1 MNRNFSLNFKSIL
14 YLTIS
19 IIIFII
25 LTVVS
30 IYAIVELAKLD
41 KDWIDTS
48 IGAIGNVI
56 GGIIGGVVAYIV
68 ASFQVQKGKEQQ
80 YDIILTNTYSALR
93 LLKEEIYYNQEVL
106 NSLFPFTC
114 NEDTLDILKNELQYS
129 QWEKLSINLGH
140 EISDLLFD
148 NLCQF
153 YRQINFLKN
162 TSNIASL
169 DESLVTSARGGTQA
183 ILTDLERNLG
193 RISNHLQRMQ

>member
-169 DESLVTSARGGTQA
+169 DESLVTSARSGTQA
-183 ILTDLERNLG
+183 ILTDLERNLV
-193 RISNHLQRMQ
+193 RISNHLQQMQ

>member
-114 NEDTLDILKNELQYS
+114 NEDTLDILKTNYNIVNGKS
-129 QWEKLSINLGH
+129 
-140 EISDLLFD
+140 
-148 NLCQF
+148 
-153 YRQINFLKN
+153 FL
-162 TSNIASL
+162 
-169 DESLVTSARGGTQA
+169 
-183 ILTDLERNLG
+183 
-193 RISNHLQRMQ
+193 